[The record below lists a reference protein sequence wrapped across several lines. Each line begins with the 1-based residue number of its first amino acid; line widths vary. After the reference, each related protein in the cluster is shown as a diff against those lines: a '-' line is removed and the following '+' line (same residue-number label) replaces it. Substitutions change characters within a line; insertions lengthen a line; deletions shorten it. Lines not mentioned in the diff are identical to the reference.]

1 MSKTKTFTTIV
12 CAITLFFLFC
22 SENPVDQ
29 QTAEINGG
37 QARFLLVASVE
48 SDFSVLAHHAEAK
61 VSAPDMD
68 SITQELEVDS
78 LSVSGI
84 ISDIP
89 AGFNRK
95 FEVTVYTDSNTVCYY
110 GKAYMDIIA
119 GITNNVPLTLYRYSG
134 TGDAN
139 INGTIVDS
147 IPSDTNLQPT
157 VEITSPENG
166 SQFITGDS
174 IEITAAASDPDGEI
188 TSVSFYN
195 GSDLLENVTETPYT
209 YTITDA
215 EAGSY
220 SFVCITYDNSGD
232 SAVSDTVKVTVSDS
246 VNIPPTVE
254 ITSPENGSQF
264 ITGELIEI
272 TASASDEDGT
282 ISGVSFYNGSD
293 LLENVTETPYT
304 YTITDA
310 EAGSYSFVC
319 VAYDN
324 SGDSAVSDTVKVTV
338 SDSVN
343 IPPTVEITAPENGAE
358 FNAGESI
365 EITASANDEDGTI
378 SSVSFYNGDELLDEV
393 TDAPYAYTIT
403 DAQTGSYSFI
413 CIAFDNSG
421 DSAVSETVSVT
432 VTEMENIP
440 PTVEITAPED
450 GAEFNAGES
459 IEITASASDEDG
471 TISSI
476 SFYNGDELLDE
487 VTEAPYTYTITDAEA
502 GSYSLSCVAYDNSG
516 DSAISETV
524 NVTVKS
530 GSDLLTKYGVP
541 TADPF
546 SSIVRNFTS
555 IVTEGTD

>member
-22 SENPVDQ
+22 SKNPVDH
-29 QTAEINGG
+29 QTAENNGG
-37 QARFLLVASVE
+37 QARFLLVASAE

-147 IPSDTNLQPT
+147 IPSDTNIQPT

-174 IEITAAASDPDGEI
+174 IEITAAASDTDGEI
-188 TSVSFYN
+188 TS
-195 GSDLLENVTETPYT
+195 
-209 YTITDA
+209 
-215 EAGSY
+215 
-220 SFVCITYDNSGD
+220 
-232 SAVSDTVKVTVSDS
+232 
-246 VNIPPTVE
+246 
-254 ITSPENGSQF
+254 
-264 ITGELIEI
+264 
-272 TASASDEDGT
+272 
-282 ISGVSFYNGSD
+282 VSFYNGSD

-343 IPPTVEITAPENGAE
+343 IPPTVEITAPEDGAE

-365 EITASANDEDGTI
+365 EITASASDEDGII
-378 SSVSFYNGDELLDEV
+378 SGVSFFNGSDLLENV
-393 TDAPYAYTIT
+393 TETPYTYTIT
-403 DAQTGSYSFI
+403 DAEAGSYSFV
-413 CIAFDNSG
+413 CVAYDNSG
-421 DSAVSETVSVT
+421 DSAVSDTVKVTVSDSV
-432 VTEMENIP
+432 NIP
-440 PTVEITAPED
+440 PTVQITAPED

-471 TISSI
+471 TITSI

-487 VTEAPYTYTITDAEA
+487 VTEAPYAYTITDAEA

-530 GSDLLTKYGVP
+530 GSDLLAKYGVP

-555 IVTEGTD
+555 IVTEGTDAPSMSQVKEVRLNWDLPNNGLWDFGMNTSDGNPDWYIRLIDKIEHTFADNNPGCTISGSGFDGFDGEYYITMDGDNMVLVEKTGQHAVIFQP